1 MQLKQLKIIIMGI
14 CACFILIACDR
25 GTDQKDNQ
33 KQEKVDLTKF
43 KRRKLPDSILTIGK
57 DTIIMRR
64 PTRPLNSPDTRSPN
78 PFMIS
83 TNRRA
88 RCFAYCQ
95 RVFRI
100 LWTVFSS

>member
-57 DTIIMRR
+57 DTIIAR
-64 PTRPLNSPDTRSPN
+64 PASKKLRN
-78 PFMIS
+78 
-83 TNRRA
+83 
-88 RCFAYCQ
+88 AYFGDLH
-95 RVFRI
+95 VHTTYSFLVHIVRI
-100 LWTVFSS
+100 I